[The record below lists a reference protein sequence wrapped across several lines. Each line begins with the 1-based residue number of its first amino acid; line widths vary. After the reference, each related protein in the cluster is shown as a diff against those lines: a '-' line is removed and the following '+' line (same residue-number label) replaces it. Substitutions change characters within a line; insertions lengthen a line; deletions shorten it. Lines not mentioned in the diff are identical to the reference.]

1 MKDESRLRSMKQM
14 TDLKDAAIM
23 ILEPLGFE
31 VLELS
36 ISGQGQRGQSQKRRL
51 LLRIDRLDEKVVS
64 MEDVTLATRVF
75 GLELD
80 RLDPF
85 ETPYGLEVESP
96 GPQRP
101 LFTKRHFER
110 FHDLQAK
117 VKTKGETFKG
127 IIRTVAS
134 DAENSGSE
142 NRDTITFQIGN
153 DLKTYPIA
161 EVQANLAEWPK
172 EPR

>member
-1 MKDESRLRSMKQM
+1 MNE
-14 TDLKDAAIM
+14 LKDAAIM
-23 ILEPLGFE
+23 ILEPLGYE

-36 ISGQGQRGQSQKRRL
+36 ILGQGRKRRL
-51 LLRIDRLDEKVVS
+51 LLRIDRLDETAVG
-64 MEDVTLATRVF
+64 MDDVTLATRVF

-85 ETPYGLEVESP
+85 DTPYELEVESP

-117 VKTKGETFKG
+117 VKRGGETFKG
-127 IIRTVAS
+127 IIRTVEL
-134 DAENSGSE
+134 DAHNQA
-142 NRDTITFQIGN
+142 RVTFEVGN
-153 DLKTYPIA
+153 DLKTYSVSD
-161 EVQANLAEWPK
+161 VQATLAEWPK

>member
-1 MKDESRLRSMKQM
+1 MKQM
-14 TDLKDAAIM
+14 TDLKEAAIT

-31 VLELS
+31 VLELT
-36 ISGQGQRGQSQKRRL
+36 ISGQGQRGQGQKRRL

-127 IIRTVAS
+127 IIRTLAS
-134 DAENSGSE
+134 DTETSGSE
-142 NRDTITFQIGN
+142 TLGSEARDTITFQVGN

>member
-1 MKDESRLRSMKQM
+1 M
-14 TDLKDAAIM
+14 TAKKLFLGEVLVNELKDAAKM
-23 ILEPLGFE
+23 ILEPLGYE

-36 ISGQGQRGQSQKRRL
+36 ILGQGRKRRL
-51 LLRIDRLDEKVVS
+51 LLRIDRLDETAVG
-64 MEDVTLATRVF
+64 MDDVTLATRVF

-85 ETPYGLEVESP
+85 DTPYELEVESP

-101 LFTKRHFER
+101 LFTARHFER

-117 VKTKGETFKG
+117 VKSRGETFKG
-127 IIRTVAS
+127 IIRTVAN
-134 DAENSGSE
+134 EQV
-142 NRDTITFQIGN
+142 TFEVGTE
-153 DLKTYPIA
+153 LKTYRLD
-161 EVQANLAEWPK
+161 EVQVTLGEWPK

>member
-1 MKDESRLRSMKQM
+1 M
-14 TDLKDAAIM
+14 TELQDAAKH
-23 ILEPLGFE
+23 ILEPLGYE
-31 VLELS
+31 VLELTVT
-36 ISGQGQRGQSQKRRL
+36 GQGRKRKV

-64 MEDVTLATRVF
+64 MDDVTLATQVY

-85 ETPYGLEVESP
+85 DTPYELEVESP

-110 FHDLQAK
+110 FHDLEAK
-117 VKTKGETFKG
+117 VKTRGETFRG
-127 IIRTVAS
+127 IIRTVA
-134 DAENSGSE
+134 D
-142 NRDTITFQIGN
+142 DTVTFQLGKE
-153 DLKTYPIA
+153 LKTCTIG
-161 EVQANLAEWPK
+161 EIQATLAEWPK